1 MGTVFLV
8 WEIVADGVSDSR
20 TLARQV
26 MLLLDGGFATV
37 LLRRDPSYIET
48 AGKAGAA
55 LVAAAART

>member
-1 MGTVFLV
+1 VEDWLA
-8 WEIVADGVSDSR
+8 EIFEADRVSDSR

-48 AGKAGAA
+48 AGKAAAA